1 MKALSWA
8 AAVLAILVAGAG
20 LVFGLAYR
28 DYLESPLTVPDD
40 GLVLVVEKGQ
50 SFSGVARELAAAG
63 ALARPRWL
71 ELHARFAGAAE
82 RIQAGEYRIPPGT
95 TPESLLEQLVGGA
108 VILHA
113 FTIIEGWNRWELERA
128 LADAPELTQTLS
140 EDDWPAFLAELGS
153 AAPSPEGLFLP
164 ETYRF
169 PANTTDREVLTQ
181 AYALMSETLET
192 AWEARAVGLPLNS
205 PYEALT
211 LASIIE
217 KETAKA
223 DERAEIAGVFVRRLN
238 KGMRLQTDP
247 TVIYGI
253 GPDFNGNLTRKDLR
267 TDTPYNT
274 YRRHGLPPTP
284 IAMPGR
290 DAIEAA
296 LNPADGETL
305 FFVATGLGDGS
316 HSFSVT
322 KEEHDAAVERYLE
335 RLRERRR
342 SQ

>member
-1 MKALSWA
+1 MKAGALA
-8 AAVLAILVAGAG
+8 LLAILIAGTG
-20 LVFGLAYR
+20 LAFGLACQN
-28 DYLESPLTVPDD
+28 YLESPLTLPDE
-40 GLVLVVEKGQ
+40 GLVFVVEKGQ
-50 SFSGVARELAAAG
+50 SLSSVARELAATG
-63 ALARPRWL
+63 ALATPRWF

-82 RIQAGEYRIPPGT
+82 SIQAGEYRIPVGARPAD
-95 TPESLLEQLVGGA
+95 LLAQLVAGE

-113 FTIIEGWNRWELERA
+113 FTIVEGWNRWQLLHA
-128 LADAPELTQTLS
+128 LAAAPAFEHTLT
-140 EDDWPAFLAELGS
+140 EDDWPAFLAELGATAS
-153 AAPSPEGLFLP
+153 SPEGLFLP

-169 PANTTDREVLTQ
+169 PANTSDREILAQ
-181 AYALMSETLET
+181 AFELMNETLAA
-192 AWEARAVGLPLNS
+192 AWEARAEGLPLHS
-205 PYEALT
+205 PYAALT

-217 KETAKA
+217 KETARA
-223 DERAEIAGVFVRRLN
+223 DERAEIAGVFVRRLD

-247 TVIYGI
+247 SVIYGI

-290 DAIEAA
+290 EAIAAA
-296 LNPADGETL
+296 LNPADGDTL

-322 KEEHDAAVERYLE
+322 KAEHDAAVARYLK
-335 RLRERRR
+335 RRRERRR
-342 SQ
+342 SP